1 MKLGIIGAMEEELV
15 LIRNKINAK
24 AIKTKAGKTFYKGEY
39 MGVDII
45 LTECGV
51 GKVNAAVT
59 TQILID
65 DFTVEKVICT
75 GVAGALN
82 RALNVKDTVISK
94 DVIQHD
100 IDVSEDGYPKGYI
113 PRLKIREIK
122 ADNDLI
128 ITAVNASK
136 KILSD
141 NKVHVGRIL
150 TGDQFIA
157 SDEASERLR
166 KEFNGDCVE
175 MEGGAIAQTCYL
187 NNVPF
192 VIIRSISDNA
202 NNMASTDYDSFVHD
216 ACRNSFLIVMSMIEE
231 IAQEKDY

>member
-1 MKLGIIGAMEEELV
+1 MNLGIIGAMEEELI
-15 LIRNKINAK
+15 LIKNKINAEIINIK
-24 AIKTKAGKTFYKGEY
+24 ASKTFYKGEY
-39 MGVDII
+39 MGIDII
-45 LTECGV
+45 LTESGV

-65 DFTVEKVICT
+65 DFAVEKVICT

-82 RALNVKDTVISK
+82 RDFNVKDTVISK

-113 PRLKIREIK
+113 PRLNIREIK
-122 ADNDLI
+122 ADGDLI
-128 ITAVNASK
+128 ITATNASK
-136 KILSD
+136 RILSD
-141 NKVHVGRIL
+141 HKVHLGRIL

-157 SDEASERLR
+157 SDESAKKLR
-166 KEFNGDCVE
+166 KEFDGDCVE
-175 MEGGAIAQTCYL
+175 MEGGAIAQACYL

-216 ACRNSFLIVMSMIEE
+216 ACRNSYLIVMSMIEE
-231 IAQEKDY
+231 IAQEKDF